1 MGRKSAQ
8 GLPPG
13 IQLDQHGAFWATLEG
28 DDAKTWRK
36 RYPGRSRPRK
46 KAASLK
52 EARALQRAL
61 IEDLRVGR
69 DPQAHNPK
77 IADLVETWISGRQK
91 LAAGTLER
99 YRTSLKWQIE
109 PHRLGRVR
117 LAELTTELVREWV
130 RDLKGQSHQRKPDQ
144 KLDPHSIRNAF
155 ALLRAALNSAIVDG
169 LIVRNPCK
177 GVELPRPEDE
187 EIEPLDPA
195 QIDTLLQLLDTY
207 ERDRKSG
214 DRYPHRQAAL
224 YHVAI
229 FCGLRQGELFGLR
242 WRDIDFK
249 RREVRVTSQMR
260 RGARTRTKTPKGR
273 RTVPITS
280 RALAALE
287 WHRQNQAEERAIGQ
301 KDGQEWNAGDLV
313 FCSENGTPLDSSNI
327 GAQLDRFLKAAK
339 LPDLHFH
346 GLRHTYAALS
356 IAAGVDIYTLSRR
369 MGHSSI
375 SLTADK
381 YGHLY
386 QPSGADVDA
395 LDLVITKVR
404 TNEHA

>member
-13 IQLDQHGAFWATLEG
+13 IQADQRGVFWATLEG

-36 RYPGRSRPRK
+36 RYPGRSLPRR
-46 KAASLK
+46 KAATLK
-52 EARALQRAL
+52 EARALQRDL

-91 LAAGTLER
+91 LAVSTIER
-99 YRTSLKWQIE
+99 YRSSLKWQIE

-117 LAELTTELVREWV
+117 LTELTTELVREWV
-130 RDLKGQSHQRKPDQ
+130 RDIKGQKHQRKPDQ

-177 GVELPRPEDE
+177 GVELPQPDDE

-207 ERDRKSG
+207 ELDKKTG
-214 DRYPHRQAAL
+214 ERYPHRNAAL
-224 YHVAI
+224 YYVAI
-229 FCGLRQGELFGLR
+229 FCGVRQGELFGLR

-249 RREVRVTSQMR
+249 RREMRVTTQIR
-260 RGARTRTKTPKGR
+260 RGQRTRTKTPKSR

-280 RALAALE
+280 RTLAALD

-301 KDGQEWNAGDLV
+301 KDGKPWNAGDLV
-313 FCSENGTPLDSSNI
+313 FCSDSGTPLDPSNVRQ
-327 GAQLDRFLKAAK
+327 QLERFLVRAK
-339 LPDLHFH
+339 LPSLHFH

-375 SLTADK
+375 SVTADK

-404 TNEHA
+404 QNEHA